1 MRSGRRRRVFTER
14 AGHATE
20 LARDADTEAVVVFS
34 GDGGF
39 NEALNGARPETVLG
53 FVPGGG
59 TSVLPRALG
68 LPRDPV
74 AAARQLVVGRTR
86 RIGLGRAN
94 GRRFG
99 FAAGVGLDAELIRRM
114 DARGRR
120 ADGKR
125 PGDAV
130 FAWTA
135 VKTLAE
141 TRVRFDP
148 ALEVEGHGRA
158 AFALVANADPY
169 TYLGRLPLRLPRGAR
184 LEGGLDLLGP
194 RSSAHA
200 LAPRGSALPRSR
212 AGRACRSSSCTTR
225 TGSRSGAT
233 RRCRS
238 SSTARTSATSRRSS
252 SRPSAT
258 PSRSSSDL
266 RIDTCCGRVN
276 LDLSDLDMSRVRAST
291 ADMRPLALA
300 VLVPAGD
307 RLRRRGE
314 ARRPLA
320 GRARRPPART

>member
-1 MRSGRRRRVFTER
+1 MRTTLIVNPYASRVTPQLAERVAAALGDVQTVFTER

-20 LARDADTEAVVVFS
+20 LARDADADAVVVFS

-39 NEALNGARPETVLG
+39 NEALNGVRPETLLG

-74 AAARQLVVGRTR
+74 AAARQLAVGRTR

-99 FAAGVGLDAELIRRM
+99 FAGGVGLDAELIRRM

-135 VKTLAE
+135 VRTLAE
-141 TRVRFDP
+141 SRVRFDP
-148 ALEVEGHGRA
+148 ALEVDGHGRA

-169 TYLGRLPLRLPRGAR
+169 SYVGRLPLRLPRGAR
-184 LEGGLDLLGP
+184 LEGGLDVLGP
-194 RSSAHA
+194 RSFRLRS
-200 LAPRGSALPRSR
+200 LPGAVRYLVT
-212 AGRACRSSSCTTR
+212 GRTR
-225 TGSRSGAT
+225 LPLLELHDQDRIVI
-233 RRCRS
+233 RC
-238 SSTARTSATSRRSS
+238 
-252 SRPSAT
+252 
-258 PSRSSSDL
+258 D
-266 RIDTCCGRVN
+266 
-276 LDLSDLDMSRVRAST
+276 
-291 ADMRPLALA
+291 RPLPLQLDGEDVGDVTEVVFEAERDAVTVLA
-300 VLVPAGD
+300 
-307 RLRRRGE
+307 
-314 ARRPLA
+314 
-320 GRARRPPART
+320 

>member
-1 MRSGRRRRVFTER
+1 MASVRTTLIVNPYASKVTPELAEQVAHALEAAETVFTEH

-20 LARDADTEAVVVFS
+20 LARDADADTVVVFS

-39 NEALNGARPETVLG
+39 NEALNGARPETLLG

-74 AAARQLVVGRTR
+74 AAAQQLSAARTR

-120 ADGKR
+120 EDGKR

-148 ALEVEGHGRA
+148 ALEVDGHGRV

-169 TYLGRLPLRLPRGAR
+169 SYVGRLPLRLPRGAR
-184 LEGGLDLLGP
+184 LEGGLDVLGP
-194 RSSAHA
+194 RSF
-200 LAPRGSALPRSR
+200 
-212 AGRACRSSSCTTR
+212 
-225 TGSRSGAT
+225 
-233 RRCRS
+233 
-238 SSTARTSATSRRSS
+238 
-252 SRPSAT
+252 
-258 PSRSSSDL
+258 
-266 RIDTCCGRVN
+266 
-276 LDLSDLDMSRVRAST
+276 
-291 ADMRPLALA
+291 
-300 VLVPAGD
+300 
-307 RLRRRGE
+307 RLRSLPGAVRYLLTGRTRLPLLELHDQDRIEIRCDRPMPLQLDGE
-314 ARRPLA
+314 DVGDVTEVLFEAERNAVSVLY
-320 GRARRPPART
+320 

>member
-1 MRSGRRRRVFTER
+1 MRTTLIVNPYASRVTPELAERVVLALGADETVFTER

-20 LARDADTEAVVVFS
+20 LARDADADAVVVFS

-39 NEALNGARPETVLG
+39 NEVLNGARPETLLG

-74 AAARQLVVGRTR
+74 AAARQIAAGRTR
-86 RIGLGRAN
+86 RISLGRAN

-125 PGDAV
+125 PGDAA

-135 VKTLAE
+135 VKTLAG

-148 ALEVEGHGRA
+148 ALEVDGHGRA

-169 TYLGRLPLRLPRGAR
+169 SYVGRLPLRLPRGAR
-184 LEGGLDLLGP
+184 LEGGLDV
-194 RSSAHA
+194 
-200 LAPRGSALPRSR
+200 LAPHSFRARSLPGAVRYLLT
-212 AGRACRSSSCTTR
+212 GHTR
-225 TGSRSGAT
+225 LPLLHLHDVNRIEI
-233 RRCRS
+233 RCD
-238 SSTARTSATSRRSS
+238 A
-252 SRPSAT
+252 PM
-258 PSRSSSDL
+258 PLQLDGEDL
-266 RIDTCCGRVN
+266 GDVEFVLLEAERDAV
-276 LDLSDLDMSRVRAST
+276 S
-291 ADMRPLALA
+291 
-300 VLVPAGD
+300 VLV
-307 RLRRRGE
+307 
-314 ARRPLA
+314 
-320 GRARRPPART
+320 

>member
-1 MRSGRRRRVFTER
+1 MRTTLIVNPYASKVTPALAEQVAHALGAAETVFTER

-20 LARDADTEAVVVFS
+20 LAREADAEAVVVFS

-74 AAARQLVVGRTR
+74 AAARRLATGQTR
-86 RIGLGRAN
+86 RISLGRAN

-125 PGDAV
+125 PGDAI

-148 ALEVEGHGRA
+148 TLEVAGHGRA

-169 TYLGRLPLRLPRGAR
+169 TYLGRLPLRLPRGAQ
-184 LEGGLDLLGP
+184 LEGGLDVLGP
-194 RSSAHA
+194 RSFRLWSLPGA
-200 LAPRGSALPRSR
+200 LRYVLTGRTRLQLVELHDQDRIEIRCDGPLP
-212 AGRACRSSSCTTR
+212 
-225 TGSRSGAT
+225 
-233 RRCRS
+233 
-238 SSTARTSATSRRSS
+238 
-252 SRPSAT
+252 
-258 PSRSSSDL
+258 L
-266 RIDTCCGRVN
+266 Q
-276 LDLSDLDMSRVRAST
+276 LDGEDVGDVTEVVFEAERDAVT
-291 ADMRPLALA
+291 
-300 VLVPAGD
+300 VLV
-307 RLRRRGE
+307 
-314 ARRPLA
+314 
-320 GRARRPPART
+320 

>member
-1 MRSGRRRRVFTER
+1 MASVRTTLIVNPYASKVSPDLAAQVARALGATETVFTEH

-20 LARDADTEAVVVFS
+20 LARDADAGAVVVFS

-39 NEALNGARPETVLG
+39 NEVLNGARPETILG

-59 TSVLPRALG
+59 TSVLPRVLG

-74 AAARQLVVGRTR
+74 EAARQLAAGRTR

-99 FAAGVGLDAELIRRM
+99 FAAGVGLDAELVRRM

-135 VKTLAE
+135 VTTLAE

-148 ALEVEGHGRA
+148 ALDVEGHGRA

-169 TYLGRLPLRLPRGAR
+169 SYVGRLPLRLPRGAR

-194 RSSAHA
+194 RAFRLRS
-200 LAPRGSALPRSR
+200 LPGAVRYILT
-212 AGRACRSSSCTTR
+212 GRTR
-225 TGSRSGAT
+225 LPLIELHDQDRIEI
-233 RRCRS
+233 RCD
-238 SSTARTSATSRRSS
+238 
-252 SRPSAT
+252 RPM
-258 PSRSSSDL
+258 PLQLDGE
-266 RIDTCCGRVN
+266 DVGDVN
-276 LDLSDLDMSRVRAST
+276 EVVFEAERDAFD
-291 ADMRPLALA
+291 
-300 VLVPAGD
+300 VLV
-307 RLRRRGE
+307 
-314 ARRPLA
+314 
-320 GRARRPPART
+320 